1 MPDWSMVALVAIS
14 ALGTSFLSGVFGMVG
29 GLVLMGV
36 LLVFLPV
43 PAAMTL
49 HAVTQMTAN
58 GWRAAVWRDHILWR
72 VLPGYLL
79 GSAVVFVLLAMLQ
92 FSPPKPWVYLCLGI
106 VPFAARALPRH
117 HAPEI
122 RRRGAP
128 VAVGALVMGLHVLA
142 GVSGAILDMFFLAKD
157 LDRRLVVSTKAMTQ
171 SLGHAIKFAY
181 FSLIAALPAQ
191 AATELAATE
200 AAAATP
206 SVDIPL
212 WLFLLSAGLAVC
224 GTTLAKPVLQRFSNT
239 AFQTWSG
246 RLVLAIGA
254 VYLVQ
259 GAAGLIG

>member
-1 MPDWSMVALVAIS
+1 MLDWSAVALVAVA
-14 ALGTSFLSGVFGMVG
+14 ALGTSFLSGVFGMIG

-36 LLVFLPV
+36 LLLFLPV

-58 GWRAAVWRDHILWR
+58 GWRAAVWRRHILWR

-79 GSAVVFVLLAMLQ
+79 GSAVVFALLAVVQ

-106 VPFAARALPRH
+106 MPFAARLLPRQ

-122 RRRGAP
+122 RRPGAP
-128 VAVGALVMGLHVLA
+128 VAVGALVMALHVLA

-191 AATELAATE
+191 ATGALDGGGATG
-200 AAAATP
+200 
-206 SVDIPL
+206 VPL
-212 WLFLLSAGLAVC
+212 WLFALSAVLAIC
-224 GTTLAKPVLQRFSNT
+224 GTTLAKPVLHRFSND
-239 AFQTWSG
+239 AFQTWSR
-246 RLVLAIGA
+246 RLVLGIGA
-254 VYLVQ
+254 VYLMQ
-259 GAAGLIG
+259 GIAGLLP